1 MFGYLFVKY
10 LQAGIVRT
18 HRFCFILTRD
28 TAEDK
33 KVLIS
38 NPMRNHQSRRLASRA
53 VLMAVVPLALY
64 LGTPTTLPASDSTTT
79 VSVDPSPLNMPL
91 PAGVDAE
98 TGFRMGRYRGPVP
111 QTNPGTEVVDTK
123 RVAEL
128 HATGEVVFIDVF
140 PPRGLGANPMDGTW
154 MTNESHES
162 IESATWLPEVGRGYV
177 EQEHIDYF
185 QRNLKLLTE
194 NNKDKPLLFFC
205 TADCWQSWNAAKR
218 ALQYGYKNIFWYPE
232 GTDGWA
238 EEGHSLV
245 LVEPVN
251 FFGE

>member
-1 MFGYLFVKY
+1 MG
-10 LQAGIVRT
+10 
-18 HRFCFILTRD
+18 
-28 TAEDK
+28 
-33 KVLIS
+33 S
-38 NPMRNHQSRRLASRA
+38 LAADES
-53 VLMAVVPLALY
+53 
-64 LGTPTTLPASDSTTT
+64 STIDLSGNVHIT
-79 VSVDPSPLNMPL
+79 PSPANDPL
-91 PAGVDAE
+91 PAGVDEE

-123 RVAEL
+123 RVVEL

-140 PPRGLGANPMDGTW
+140 PPRGLGADPIDGTW

-162 IESATWLPEVGRGYV
+162 IESATWLPEVGRGHV

-185 QRNLKLLTE
+185 QRNLKLLTAE
-194 NNKDKPLLFFC
+194 NKSKPLLFFC

-218 ALQYGYKNIFWYPE
+218 ALQYGYENIFWYPE

-238 EEGHSLV
+238 EEGHPV
-245 LVEPVN
+245 VPVEPVN

>member
-1 MFGYLFVKY
+1 VGKTAKRTRERCFEMNWRIMLAILYFGTTISLS
-10 LQAGIVRT
+10 A
-18 HRFCFILTRD
+18 
-28 TAEDK
+28 AETS
-33 KVLIS
+33 VIELSGNVQIS
-38 NPMRNHQSRRLASRA
+38 
-53 VLMAVVPLALY
+53 
-64 LGTPTTLPASDSTTT
+64 
-79 VSVDPSPLNMPL
+79 PSPANDPL
-91 PAGVDAE
+91 PEGVDAE

-111 QTNPGTEVVDTK
+111 ATNPGTEVVNTE

-128 HATGEVVFIDVF
+128 HATREVVFIDVF
-140 PPRGLGANPMDGTW
+140 PPRGLGADPIDGTW

-162 IESATWLPEVGRGYV
+162 IENAVWLPEVGRGYV

-194 NNKDKPLLFFC
+194 DNKDEPLLFFC

-245 LVEPVN
+245 LAEPVN